1 MFVWFSRDPELSDAV
16 TRLAEQYGAKGEDQ
30 RTLLRE
36 TFTFVAQKV
45 GLEQA
50 KSLINELSE
59 SAADSQA
66 YPERDLYL
74 PLVMGI
80 VRAYLR
86 NTRTV
91 LTEEFLDGMG
101 QRIFEFAYRLGFNRA
116 LLRLTSLREQ
126 AAGENDSATSPE
138 LPTGNSGDSTD

>member
-1 MFVWFSRDPELSDAV
+1 MFVRFSRDPELSDAV
-16 TRLAEQYGAKGEDQ
+16 TRLAEQYGAEEEDQ

-36 TFTFVAQKV
+36 TFTFVAQQA
-45 GLEQA
+45 GLERA
-50 KSLINELSE
+50 KSLADELSK
-59 SAADSQA
+59 SAIDTEAN
-66 YPERDLYL
+66 PEKDHYL

-101 QRIFEFAYRLGFNRA
+101 QRIFEFAYRLGFNQA

-126 AAGENDSATSPE
+126 AAGENDSATSSE
-138 LPTGNSGDSTD
+138 LPTGNSGHSTD